1 MVMNGRQAA
10 KAAAKRIEEQE
21 HTLALNKADIRDYN
35 QVILDLIGG
44 KSPCDYCEDLNEC
57 QLQAKTDGTGCSEWM
72 LRSQTPETMGPP
84 ASTKVVAS
92 GEVPAIE
99 ST

>member
-1 MVMNGRQAA
+1 MNGRQAA

-44 KSPCDYCEDLNEC
+44 GSPCQWCEDLNEC

-72 LRSQTPETMGPP
+72 LRSQTPETMNPP
-84 ASTKVVAS
+84 AIPPDEAT